1 MLARYIKDFVQEFSI
16 GYLKKKYRDM
26 ASKSD
31 RSDPA
36 FAG

>member
-16 GYLKKKYRDM
+16 GDLKKKYRDM

-31 RSDPA
+31 RSAPA